1 MSVFIAV
8 FFCQWKIHIEFC
20 TIYLLHLQ
28 KVQKYIAMV
37 DVLQVP
43 GPEACTSTTEFLK
56 QFFIVD
62 FASVSFFEAVCNC
75 KVETVWRLFVC
86 SSRCD
91 FQPNVE
97 DDGMMYVTQNGLFLP
112 LTRAL

>member
-1 MSVFIAV
+1 MIHSG
-8 FFCQWKIHIEFC
+8 FFVSGRFTLSFVQF
-20 TIYLLHLQ
+20 YLLHLQ

-75 KVETVWRLFVC
+75 KLRQSGGFSCAPQGVIFNPMLRMT
-86 SSRCD
+86 
-91 FQPNVE
+91 
-97 DDGMMYVTQNGLFLP
+97 G
-112 LTRAL
+112 